1 MRARR
6 DLGRAVPVP
15 LGPWREVGGRVVLE
29 RPRPSRRGWDGLA
42 ERFSYWASVR
52 RVRLD
57 EVGSAAWRRIDG
69 RRTVAEVA
77 FGLAA
82 EGGAAVDAAEERVGA
97 FVRELARLGFVELRV
112 PAEG

>member
-1 MRARR
+1 MRARH

-15 LGPWREVGGRVVLE
+15 LGPWREVAGRVVLE
-29 RPRPSRRGWDGLA
+29 RPRPARRGWAGFA

-69 RRTVAEVA
+69 RRSVAEVA
-77 FGLAA
+77 RELEA
-82 EGGAAVDAAEERVGA
+82 EGGAAVAAAEERVGL

-112 PAEG
+112 PVEG